1 MENRNHPSHPGQAPS
16 LPTIQYL
23 TAEDVMACVGVG
35 RTTAYRIIKALNAEL
50 ERDGYLTFPGKIPER
65 KFREKLYLSRSAQL
79 TTSIPK
85 GRTTKPKK

>member
-1 MENRNHPSHPGQAPS
+1 MENRKHPSHPGQAPS

-23 TAEDVMACVGVG
+23 TAEDIMVCVGVG

-65 KFREKLYLSRSAQL
+65 KFREKLYLSSPAQL

-85 GRTTKPKK
+85 GCTTKPKK

>member
-1 MENRNHPSHPGQAPS
+1 MENRKHPSHPGQAPS

-23 TAEDVMACVGVG
+23 TAEDIMVCVGVG

-65 KFREKLYLSRSAQL
+65 KFREKLYLSSSAQL
-79 TTSIPK
+79 TAPTAK
-85 GRTTKPKK
+85 GRTTRSKK